1 MQFDRTPQDLFAVQD
16 EIAIDVARALMLS
29 IDTKASQ
36 KLANRG
42 TNHVEA
48 WLAYLQGRA
57 LLQTRKAADLERA
70 KERLTEAIRLDPSFA
85 SGYVALAEAHLLE
98 EYFRYPEFWFLKG
111 ALMSP
116 EGRAEIEQLLARALS
131 LDESNGEAYL
141 VRAWLQQDYLQ
152 AEADYRRGLA
162 LSPNNASGYERF
174 AKLLFFF
181 PGQGGITPD
190 GTPDPAKR
198 SEAFAMIDRARA
210 LDPLVPGGHLTKAIM
225 TLWGRGDDEATNALL
240 LQSLEQ
246 DPNYYPAL
254 VHLAEFLWC
263 CQGEYAE
270 AIRYGEQALA
280 LEPGASWPQRSLVHF
295 YLDVGEPETARQI
308 LEESKE
314 PNRFGWIPLYLYERD
329 WQKAGEVAFTPGIG
343 IWGLDMYSTIRA
355 ISQYFHATGDS
366 KLARGPLEFVSR
378 VQWDVQGA
386 PTLGDDMIPDQ
397 SATIALAAILL
408 STGDRAH
415 ARRLLQEVVR
425 EAGRQ
430 ERVYGVSNKF
440 YGMPNPQALA
450 LLGEREATIKVLQ
463 RTLDNGYLNDWWYQL
478 ERDPA
483 YDGMR
488 DDPRFKAI
496 LAKMKRHAAD
506 QHERLSAMRAAGL
519 VPTRGSTRN
528 PRPSQP

>member
-1 MQFDRTPQDLFAVQD
+1 
-16 EIAIDVARALMLS
+16 
-29 IDTKASQ
+29 
-36 KLANRG
+36 
-42 TNHVEA
+42 
-48 WLAYLQGRA
+48 
-57 LLQTRKAADLERA
+57 
-70 KERLTEAIRLDPSFA
+70 
-85 SGYVALAEAHLLE
+85 
-98 EYFRYPEFWFLKG
+98 
-111 ALMSP
+111 
-116 EGRAEIEQLLARALS
+116 
-131 LDESNGEAYL
+131 
-141 VRAWLQQDYLQ
+141 
-152 AEADYRRGLA
+152 
-162 LSPNNASGYERF
+162 
-174 AKLLFFF
+174 
-181 PGQGGITPD
+181 
-190 GTPDPAKR
+190 
-198 SEAFAMIDRARA
+198 
-210 LDPLVPGGHLTKAIM
+210 
-225 TLWGRGDDEATNALL
+225 
-240 LQSLEQ
+240 
-246 DPNYYPAL
+246 
-254 VHLAEFLWC
+254 
-263 CQGEYAE
+263 
-270 AIRYGEQALA
+270 
-280 LEPGASWPQRSLVHF
+280 VHF